1 MKKDD
6 RWTDAHV
13 DYIDLAPEQFDHE
26 FSLVTQVKGGLRSL
40 TLPLRCCQWPL
51 LRDCWTV
58 AQRRA
63 AR

>member
-1 MKKDD
+1 MKKED

-13 DYIDLAPEQFDHE
+13 DYVDFASEQFDHE

-40 TLPLRCCQWPL
+40 TLPLRCSLWPRQL
-51 LRDCWTV
+51 DCWTV

-63 AR
+63 AW